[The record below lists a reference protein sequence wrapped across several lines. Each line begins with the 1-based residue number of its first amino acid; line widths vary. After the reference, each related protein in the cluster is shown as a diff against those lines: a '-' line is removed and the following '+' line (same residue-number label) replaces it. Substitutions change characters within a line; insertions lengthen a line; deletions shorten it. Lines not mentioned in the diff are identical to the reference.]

1 MFGTT
6 NSNINSSFLSVNYN
20 SDMQD
25 QNLSS
30 FDEILSFDRDP

>member
-1 MFGTT
+1 MFGAI

-20 SDMQD
+20 SEIED
-25 QNLSS
+25 QNVSS